1 MRLNDISIVKS
12 YAFFSLFKIKGII
25 EAKIIAKMIPATNF
39 RPIVENTK
47 ANINQY
53 QEVRDALKSLG
64 FKVKEIDETLSTISI
79 PNGTNEEILRA
90 ALRKMNKK

>member
-1 MRLNDISIVKS
+1 MDL
-12 YAFFSLFKIKGII
+12 KGQL
-25 EAKIIAKMIPATNF
+25 ALAG
-39 RPIVENTK
+39 VENTK